1 MEGILELR
9 RRIRGVR
16 EIRNI
21 TRAMK
26 MVAATKLKKAQER
39 LESARPFARK
49 IDEMIADIVSTSERL
64 EEDGPI
70 HPLMTIRPVR
80 QAVVILISSD
90 RGLAGAYTSNLIHQT
105 QEYMRNHPEKPE
117 FKVIVVGRKGRDYL
131 RRLHIP
137 ILKEFTDA
145 EDFASYKR
153 AQEIAS
159 IVTPGFLDGSIDEVS
174 IVYSHFHSAQKQSP
188 TVYRLLP
195 IAAPE
200 TASEPN
206 QFKRE
211 WLFEP
216 SAEDVLSQL
225 LPRFIHAEIFRTLLE
240 GNAGEIGARM
250 TSMGAATD
258 NADNIITDLSL
269 VYNRSRQSLITREIT
284 ELMGGVEALS

>member
-26 MVAATKLKKAQER
+26 MVAATKLKRAQER
-39 LESARPFARK
+39 LESARPFAQK
-49 IDEMIADIVSTSERL
+49 IDEMLVDILSTSERT

-70 HPLMTIRPVR
+70 HPLMASRPVHR
-80 QAVVILISSD
+80 AVLILISSD
-90 RGLAGAYTSNLIHQT
+90 RGLAGAYNANLIHQT
-105 QEYMRNHPEKPE
+105 QAYMKNHPEQPE

-137 ILKEFTDA
+137 IMAEFTDV
-145 EDFASYKR
+145 EEFVSYKR
-153 AQEIAS
+153 AQEIAALVMPS
-159 IVTPGFLDGSIDEVS
+159 FIDGSIDEVS
-174 IVYSHFHSAQKQSP
+174 IVYSNFHSAQRQSP

-195 IAAPE
+195 ITVPKKDADD
-200 TASEPN
+200 
-206 QFKRE
+206 QVKKE

-216 SAEDVLSQL
+216 NAEAVLDQL
-225 LPRFIHAEIFRTLLE
+225 IPRFIHAEIYRTLLE
-240 GNAGEIGARM
+240 GYAGETGARM
-250 TSMGAATD
+250 TSMSAATD

-284 ELMGGVEALS
+284 ELMGGVEALN